1 MEAWREKRRGLE
13 TGTENGFPKVV
24 SGERIHS
31 LTLPFC
37 QPLSPKGSSFHDV
50 TGPKQPEPHGC
61 RVKEKRLTGLFP
73 G

>member
-1 MEAWREKRRGLE
+1 M
-13 TGTENGFPKVV
+13 GFQEVV
-24 SGERIHS
+24 SGERIQFDMA
-31 LTLPFC
+31 LLPTTE
-37 QPLSPKGSSFHDV
+37 PKGLFHDV